1 MPTKNAAVKA
11 PKSKQKKDKGPKK
24 GAKAKVEKKLDRKI
38 GKKNGKK
45 AAKAPRFT
53 ARTADKHELYQLAVQ
68 SPETDVEFLAK
79 TYRRIRGT
87 RAKHLRED
95 FCGTA
100 LLAAEWVKQG
110 PDFTAEGFDLDADT
124 LQWGR
129 EHNLAPLGDAAAR
142 VTLHQA
148 DVRAAQDRAPDVRCA
163 QNFSYFTFRERS
175 VLLDYFR
182 GVRESLAP
190 GGIFVIDL
198 FGGEEG
204 TTILEEERKID
215 EGFTY
220 VWDPHKYLPGTGEYH
235 CNIHFEFKDGTKLK
249 NAFSYVWRY
258 WSMPELKDVLADAG
272 FQNVR
277 AYFEASD
284 DDDEG
289 NGEFVL
295 DEEGKSS
302 QECGGW
308 IAYLV
313 AYDG

>member
-11 PKSKQKKDKGPKK
+11 PKSKQKKDKAPKKGARLDKQAGKK
-24 GAKAKVEKKLDRKI
+24 GAKAA
-38 GKKNGKK
+38 KK
-45 AAKAPRFT
+45 AAKKAPRFT
-53 ARTADKHELYQLAVQ
+53 ARTADKHVLYQLAVQ
-68 SPETDVEFLAK
+68 SPETDVDFLAK

-87 RAKHLRED
+87 RAKHMRED

-110 PDFTAEGFDLDADT
+110 DDFTAEGFDLDGPT
-124 LQWGR
+124 LAWGR
-129 EHNLAPLGDAAAR
+129 AHNLAPLGDAASR

-163 QNFSYFTFRERS
+163 QNFSYFTFRERA

-182 GVRESLAP
+182 GVRESLAH

-204 TTILEEERKID
+204 TTILEEERKIE

-220 VWDPHKYLPGTGEYH
+220 VWDQSKYFPGSGEYH

-272 FQNVR
+272 FKNVR

-295 DEEGKSS
+295 DDEGKSS
-302 QECGGW
+302 TECSGW

>member
-11 PKSKQKKDKGPKK
+11 PRSK
-24 GAKAKVEKKLDRKI
+24 KKLA
-38 GKKNGKK
+38 KKVG
-45 AAKAPRFT
+45 KAPRFS
-53 ARTADKHELYQLAVQ
+53 ARTADKHELYQFAVQ
-68 SPETDVEFLAK
+68 SPETDVAFLAR

-100 LLAAEWVKQG
+100 LLAAHWVRQG
-110 PDFTAEGFDLDADT
+110 ADFSAEGFDLDPEPLA
-124 LQWGR
+124 WGR
-129 EHNLAPLGDAAAR
+129 AHNLAPLGGAAAR

-163 QNFSYFTFRERS
+163 QNFSYFTFRERA

-182 GVRESLAP
+182 GARKSLAR

-204 TTILEEERKID
+204 TAILEEERKVD

-220 VWDPHKYLPGTGEYH
+220 VWQQAKYLPGTGEYH
-235 CNIHFEFKDGTKLK
+235 CNIHFEFKDGTKLQD
-249 NAFSYVWRY
+249 AFRYEWRY

-272 FQNVR
+272 FGNVR

-289 NGEFVL
+289 NGDFVL
-295 DEEGKSS
+295 DQQGKGS
-302 QECGGW
+302 QECSGW

-313 AYDG
+313 AYDD